1 MSRLGSLYMSLDAC
15 DESQVIYKELEAH
28 IKRDEMF
35 GAVALYEGLAIAVNK
50 FEIHK

>member
-1 MSRLGSLYMSLDAC
+1 MSFDSC
-15 DESQVIYKELEAH
+15 DKSHVLYKELEAY

-35 GAVALYEGLAIAVNK
+35 GAVAFSEGLGIPENK